1 MQIFRRY
8 NVTAIAALLL
18 FSPIAASAQTCTT
31 PGPLVSDLS
40 SASQGTTISLSGI
53 KPLNC
58 PEIAMTEAWSGGQL
72 IFSDSPE
79 SPATPGILYRDALL
93 AATPDGIANRVF
105 LYHVNGNPGNRMK
118 FTVQI
123 TNFGTDAG
131 TLTIKQQGIAGP
143 TTNYLYAGKV
153 AFERWLNS
161 TPGVPVSVDPGQ
173 TVKLD
178 SGFDSTTAAKDFL
191 LHGIWDYA
199 FTQPHQVTIC
209 ALNEDDDPLTVCPS
223 LPVLSRDSHQR
234 GTFQH
239 ADKIYKSADG
249 IVVDTGSG
257 VQQFSLAGNA
267 PHDTNAQ
274 GIDRT
279 DGSSMSLG
287 GNYGI
292 LYSIHIATQS
302 SDGQNLG
309 MLVNPRAGAWGGAVK
324 ASPGLLPGGV
334 FLIPVGTGA
343 VVNNT
348 EAVLAGEYSPG
359 GVLTVC
365 LQWMPTGGSSFP
377 LRLLAVPYS
386 RAGRHKNSSPQC
398 PIESSR

>member
-1 MQIFRRY
+1 MQIFRHH

-18 FSPIAASAQTCTT
+18 FSPIVASAQTCIT
-31 PGPLVSDLS
+31 PTPLVTDLN
-40 SASQGTTISLSGI
+40 SASQGSIISLSGV

-58 PEIAMTEAWSGGQL
+58 PEVAMTEAWSGGRL

-79 SPATPGILYRDALL
+79 SPATPGILYRDASLP
-93 AATPDGIANRVF
+93 ATPDGIANRVF

-123 TNFGTDAG
+123 TNTGTDAG
-131 TLTIKQQGIAGP
+131 TLAIKQHGIAGP
-143 TTNYLYAGKV
+143 TTSYLYAGKV

-161 TPGVPVSVDPGQ
+161 KPGMPASVDPGQ
-173 TVKLD
+173 TVELD
-178 SGFDSTTAAKDFL
+178 NGFDSTTAAKDFL
-191 LHGIWDYA
+191 MHGIWDYS

-209 ALNEDDDPLTVCPS
+209 ALNEDDEPLTVCPS
-223 LPVLSRDSHQR
+223 LPVLPRDSHQR
-234 GTFQH
+234 GTFHH
-239 ADKIYKSADG
+239 ADKVYQSADG
-249 IVVDTGSG
+249 IIVDTSSG

-279 DGSSMSLG
+279 DGSGMSLG

-292 LYSIHIATQS
+292 LYRIQIATQS

-309 MLVNPRAGAWGGAVK
+309 MLANPRAGAWGGAVK

-334 FLIPVGTGA
+334 FLIPAGTGA
-343 VVNNT
+343 VANNT
-348 EAVLAGEYSPG
+348 EAALAGEYSPG
-359 GVLTVC
+359 SGLSVC
-365 LQWMPTGGSSFP
+365 LLWMPTGGSSFP
-377 LRLLAVPYS
+377 VRLLAVPYN
-386 RAGRHKNSSPQC
+386 RAGRHKNSYPQC
-398 PIESSR
+398 PFESLD